1 MEKQLRNVQITMVA
15 CGQFVVLT
23 IFAML
28 VYAGGTGDNKT
39 ASGYTFFNNYFS
51 DLGMTVAHSGRANT
65 LSAILFFVAL
75 SVAGLGLILY
85 FWQAPRLMSHTPAGT
100 NLSRIGSFFGIIAGL
115 GYIGVAFT
123 PANLLLNPHVLFVQI
138 AFLSFEIAVLFY
150 IFAVFADGHYPKQMA
165 VVYLVFAVALA
176 AYLVLIF
183 GNFDFG
189 DNRLTISVTGQKLIV
204 YAAIITMLIQAN
216 GSRRVLKGEL

>member
-1 MEKQLRNVQITMVA
+1 MEKQLRNFQLTMIA

-23 IFAML
+23 IVAML
-28 VYAGGTGDNKT
+28 VYAGGTGANES

-51 DLGMTVAHSGRANT
+51 DLGMTMAHSGRANT

-75 SVAGLGLILY
+75 SVAGSGLILY
-85 FWQAPRLMSHTPAGT
+85 FWLAPGLFANTPAGKT
-100 NLSRIGSFFGIIAGL
+100 LSRIGSFFGIISGL

-123 PANLLLNPHVLFVQI
+123 PANLLVDPHVLFVQI

-150 IFAVFADGHYPKQMA
+150 IAAIFADGRYPKQMA
-165 VVYLVFAVALA
+165 VVYIVFAVALA

-189 DNRLTISVTGQKLIV
+189 DKELTINVTGQKLIV